1 MPEIRKIIAAVTAL
15 VPPAAL
21 AAAMITGSAVTSIA
35 STSAGPAAAPQHP
48 CFCAAPDTFYDT

>member
-21 AAAMITGSAVTSIA
+21 AAAMVTGPAVTSIA
-35 STSAGPAAAPQHP
+35 STSVGPVSQHP
-48 CFCAAPDTFYDT
+48 CFCAAASPDTSYDD